1 MEIERKENFNH
12 DIGSYLSRDIQSF
25 TFGHVTYDSNLV
37 NGGSMCFLK
46 SDRYMSLTYSF
57 WTTIFALKIQVSHI
71 NRIELTASFSKLQ
84 LNNYLQTILN
94 YNEVIN
100 CTLFLFSNKHLRIK
114 ITHWLFKS
122 PKHATYVFVHFYL
135 RHTPLNGETKITSF
149 KSTRY
154 FSCHFEK
161 KLLSTSHQHLAGL
174 EISNP

>member
-1 MEIERKENFNH
+1 MTLEA
-12 DIGSYLSRDIQSF
+12 
-25 TFGHVTYDSNLV
+25 TCHVTFSQSRSVTWHTILTLLMVEACVSWHQID
-37 NGGSMCFLK
+37 
-46 SDRYMSLTYSF
+46 MSLIYSF

-161 KLLSTSHQHLAGL
+161 KLLSTSHQHFPGL